1 MTGIYGRNNSLG
13 FIFLSFFFF
22 FFPTATHA
30 AYGSSQAKDRI
41 WAAVATYA
49 LVTAVATL
57 DS

>member
-22 FFPTATHA
+22 FSTATHA

-41 WAAVATYA
+41 WSAVATYA
-49 LVTAVATL
+49 VVTAMATL